1 MFFKSLIILLISSFL
16 AVTAYAGWLEDA
28 AKNAVK
34 DQGTKAVN
42 EGANAIYN
50 GAKDTATKKD
60 SPAPNTN
67 TSATSQTNSAPA
79 DSGAPADEAAYS
91 KYDFIPGDKVI
102 FYDDFSDTDEG
113 EFPLKWTLK
122 GFPSRENKNNAVE
135 VVSYNKQHFLRSQ
148 PAAKGEYQSRATQ
161 YIRLNMKGG
170 DMPEKFTVEFDA
182 ILGQGSLY
190 NQYFLLLGNDKSE
203 LPGSGAKLGS
213 LNFNKESGSS
223 ANTKTAVNK
232 NDGKLHHIAIS
243 VNGTFVKAYIDNER
257 VVNDPDAIKRP
268 IKYIGMVME
277 TNNSAPSET
286 LMFSNL
292 RIAEGGKKIASA
304 LSTDGKIVTHGILF
318 DPGSDRIKPESAA
331 TLKMIL
337 GLLNDDPEL
346 KFSIE
351 GHTDNQGSSAT
362 SQPLSEKRAI
372 AVKNWLVSK
381 GISADRLQ
389 AKGWGEAK
397 PIDTN
402 STTEGKANNRRVE
415 FVKI

>member
-1 MFFKSLIILLISSFL
+1 MIEQQGGDVMFLKFIATVLIGSCFAAS
-16 AVTAYAGWLEDA
+16 AYAGWLDNA
-28 AKNAVK
+28 VQNAVK
-34 DQGTKAVN
+34 DQGVN
-42 EGANAIYN
+42 VVN
-50 GAKDTATKKD
+50 GAK
-60 SPAPNTN
+60 SSNTN
-67 TSATSQTNSAPA
+67 TPSANNSAQA
-79 DSGAPADEAAYS
+79 DSGAPTNEEAYS
-91 KYDFIPGDKVI
+91 KYDFVPGDKVI

-113 EFPLKWTLK
+113 EFPIKWTLK
-122 GFPSRENKNNAVE
+122 GFPTRDNRNNAVE

-148 PAAKGEYQSRATQ
+148 PAAKNEYQSRATQ

-182 ILGQGSLY
+182 VLGQGNLY
-190 NQYFLLLGNDKSE
+190 NQYYLLLGNDKSE
-203 LPGSGAKLGS
+203 LPGSGANIS
-213 LNFNKESGSS
+213 ALNFNKGYGSS

-232 NDGKLHHIAIS
+232 NDGKIHHIAVS

-257 VVNDPDAIKRP
+257 VVNDPDGIKRP

-277 TNNSAPSET
+277 TNNSAPSDN
-286 LMFSNL
+286 LMFSNI

-318 DPGSDRIKPESAA
+318 DPGSDTIRPESVA
-331 TLKMIL
+331 TLRMIL
-337 GLLNDDPEL
+337 GLLNDDPDL

-351 GHTDNQGSSAT
+351 GHTDNQGSSST

-372 AVKNWLVSK
+372 AVKNWLVAK

-402 STTEGKANNRRVE
+402 ATTEGKANNRRVE

>member
-1 MFFKSLIILLISSFL
+1 MFFKFLITILICSVL
-16 AVTAYAGWLEDA
+16 AVAAYAGWLDT
-28 AKNAVK
+28 VK
-34 DQGTKAVN
+34 EQGTKA
-42 EGANAIYN
+42 ITD
-50 GAKDTATKKD
+50 GAKNSATP
-60 SPAPNTN
+60 SNTN
-67 TSATSQTNSAPA
+67 TTTSSTNNSASA
-79 DSGAPADEAAYS
+79 ESGAPANEEAYS

-122 GFPSRENKNNAVE
+122 GFPTRDNRNNAVE

-148 PAAKGEYQSRATQ
+148 PAAKGEYQGRSTQ
-161 YIRLNMKGG
+161 YIKLNVKG

-182 ILGQGSLY
+182 ILGQGTLY

-203 LPGSGAKLGS
+203 LPGSGANIS
-213 LNFNKESGSS
+213 ALNFNKGYGSS
-223 ANTKTAVNK
+223 ANTKTAVSK
-232 NDGKLHHIAIS
+232 NDGKIHHIAVS

-257 VVNDPDAIKRP
+257 VVNDPDGIKRP
-268 IKYIGMVME
+268 IKYIGIVME
-277 TNNSAPSET
+277 TNNGAQSDT
-286 LMFSNL
+286 LMLSNL
-292 RIAEGGKKIASA
+292 RVAEGGKKIASA

-318 DPGSDRIKPESAA
+318 DPGSDTIRPESIA

-337 GLLNDDPEL
+337 KLLNDDPEL

-351 GHTDNQGSSAT
+351 GHTDSQGSSAS
-362 SQPLSEKRAI
+362 SQPLSEKRAV
-372 AVKNWLVSK
+372 AVKNWLIAK
-381 GISADRLQ
+381 GISGDRLQ

-402 STTEGKANNRRVE
+402 ATTEGKANNRRVE